1 MFTRFSGRMGCTTF
15 GAQAI
20 ADEDDEAVHHQ
31 GMGYYSGSN
40 TDDLKMKQRI
50 TENLDGL

>member
-1 MFTRFSGRMGCTTF
+1 MGCTTF